1 LLARLAPSMGRAL
14 VIGLTGPPGAGK
26 STLADRLLTEIRRGG
41 RTVAVLAVDPSS
53 PYTGGAVLGD
63 RIRMTAHASD
73 AGVFVRSMASR
84 GHAGGLARAAGAAV
98 CVLDAAGFDVVL
110 VETVGVGQSEVAIA
124 RLADLTVVVLVPG
137 TGDDVQSMKAG
148 ILEAADVFV
157 VNKADEPGADRLA
170 AAVEAHLGLAP
181 DADRRPPV
189 VKTSARTGD
198 GVAGLVEVLGQVAD
212 REQAIVAARRA
223 GRVQRVLDG
232 GGAAVLDHVA
242 FATGDGAAAAQR
254 LVALLGVSGTAPEA
268 VASQSVQVRFLDSGA
283 ARLEIVE
290 PMAPDSPISRFLARR
305 GAGLHHVAFRVPRLA
320 ATLDDLAG
328 RGVRLIDRT
337 PRPGAEGRLVAF
349 VHPSSTG
356 GLLVELIEEEAEG
369 AVG

>member
-1 LLARLAPSMGRAL
+1 
-14 VIGLTGPPGAGK
+14 
-26 STLADRLLTEIRRGG
+26 
-41 RTVAVLAVDPSS
+41 
-53 PYTGGAVLGD
+53 
-63 RIRMTAHASD
+63 
-73 AGVFVRSMASR
+73 
-84 GHAGGLARAAGAAV
+84 
-98 CVLDAAGFDVVL
+98 
-110 VETVGVGQSEVAIA
+110 
-124 RLADLTVVVLVPG
+124 
-137 TGDDVQSMKAG
+137 
-148 ILEAADVFV
+148 
-157 VNKADEPGADRLA
+157 
-170 AAVEAHLGLAP
+170 
-181 DADRRPPV
+181 
-189 VKTSARTGD
+189 
-198 GVAGLVEVLGQVAD
+198 LVEVLGQVAD

-254 LVALLGVSGTAPEA
+254 LVALLGLSGTAPEA